1 LVDFSVLDWAVLA
14 AFFVAVLA
22 LGFSAKLKENT
33 SLQMVAAGRALT
45 MPLFVA
51 TLITTWYGG
60 VLATPEFYRDYG
72 GLATLTFN
80 GLPYWVAGI
89 LFAFFLA
96 KRIRS
101 EEQISIPERIERC
114 YGRAA
119 GLIAA
124 LIVMLLASPASYM
137 LMLGTLLSTIFL
149 GLPIWVGVLIGG
161 LASTAFLYKGGL
173 MADARSNTVAFVMM
187 YAAFI
192 LILAISINRYGPPW
206 EVIPNLPAEER
217 KWDGGMGFFVVVSW
231 MLIGTWTFV
240 DPGFHQRVA
249 AISSPDG
256 AKRGV
261 LIAVV
266 FWIIFDSLTTFTAMY
281 ATIAMRG
288 SDPEMMGQALFPAYG
303 NAVLPIG
310 IKGIFFAGMFGA
322 LIAATVGYTFVG
334 GTTLSRDFFA
344 RLIKE
349 PSEATITLFTRIGI
363 AISAVA
369 GIALAAFSSSA
380 VALWYNLPSIAIPAL
395 LVPVLGAYA
404 ARTPPHPKT
413 SLLALTIPPTVA
425 LLWLLN
431 GARVA
436 SMENAIFGTESV
448 GTPSILT
455 PIIAGILV
463 ALLIWG
469 IGSIVYRNSD
479 DERRANPARRRD

>member
-1 LVDFSVLDWAVLA
+1 LVDFSALDWAVIA
-14 AFFVAVLA
+14 AFFIAVFA

-80 GLPYWVAGI
+80 GLPYWVAGV
-89 LFAFFLA
+89 LFALFLA
-96 KRIRS
+96 RRIRQ
-101 EEQISIPERIERC
+101 EPQISIPERIERC
-114 YGRAA
+114 YGRPA

-124 LIVMLLASPASYM
+124 LFVMLLATPASYM
-137 LMLGTLLSTIFL
+137 LMLGTLLSIIFL
-149 GLPIWVGVLIGG
+149 GLPVWAGVIIGG
-161 LASTAFLYKGGL
+161 LGSSAFLYKGGL
-173 MADARSNTVAFVMM
+173 MADARSNTAAFLMM

-192 LILAISINRYGPPW
+192 LILAISIGRYGAPW
-206 EVIPNLPAEER
+206 DVIPNLPASER
-217 KWDGGMGFFVVVSW
+217 QWDGGRGIFFVISW

-249 AISSPDG
+249 AISTEKD
-256 AKRGV
+256 ARRGV
-261 LIAVV
+261 MIAVV

-288 SDPEMMGQALFPAYG
+288 ADPEMMGQALFPNYG
-303 NAVLPIG
+303 NMVLPYG
-310 IKGIFFAGMFGA
+310 MKGVFFAGMFGA

-344 RLIKE
+344 RLIRE

-363 AISAVA
+363 AISALV
-369 GIALAAFSSSA
+369 GVSIAAFSKSA
-380 VALWYNLPSIAIPAL
+380 VALWYNLPSVAIPAL

-404 ARTPPHPKT
+404 LRRPPQPMV
-413 SLLALTIPPTVA
+413 SLLALSIPPTVA
-425 LLWLLN
+425 TLWLVN
-431 GARVA
+431 GRRVVNF
-436 SMENAIFGTESV
+436 ENAIFGTQTV
-448 GTPSILT
+448 DQPAILT
-455 PIIAGILV
+455 PIIVGIVV

-469 IGSIVYRNSD
+469 IGSIAYRNHD
-479 DERRANPARRRD
+479 DERRSSPA